1 MCTTLVNTGHRHL
14 QSYRRT
20 VLFFTIIVLFGL
32 SEVQAECPSPN
43 IRHVLKDPVVS
54 QALDDAWK
62 DSNEGKHDEHE
73 EGGWIKQCRKQNESF
88 CYDYSTEVER
98 WRGGGVNGINPT
110 PLPNSTDCRVVAFF
124 HTHPGPSTRSPNHKN
139 NGGKNDHYANEKPSG
154 KDKRFSKKH
163 GLPGIITYGE
173 GASYQGTTDITF
185 GWRIILGGSKPKKLN
200 WACPKEN
207 NSTCPEKIPCNSC
220 GDVHIRTPDG
230 LSYDFQGAGEYLFLE
245 SNDKSIVI
253 QSRLEPYKKSKY
265 VSINTAFAAN
275 VSGDII
281 NFYVSSSSDI
291 IINNDKMQLTQNELI
306 DLPRGGTISYKKSR
320 LASEIIVEW
329 PNGFIASA
337 VIFGGSYMDIGVKRP
352 KEFSDLTYRG
362 LIGNLNSNPVDDLMT
377 ISGEQLTPPLDYEM
391 LYSKFGNGW
400 KIKENN
406 SLFNYKEGEN
416 TDTFSVENF
425 PERILTTA
433 DLDKNKSAKAEKI
446 CKENNITKEPF
457 LSDCIFDITLTG
469 EDIFYL
475 SSIASPRPLKKLII
489 SDKVCSEAPL
499 NSNRYDDGHGGEVQ
513 FPQGKVS
520 FADIIV
526 SFSKG
531 NPSASDRDSNPDSI
545 LGVPDFRSN
554 DRGYLTL
561 GCGGAVTLEFTDN
574 ALIDTEGSDLYVF
587 EIGPSVE
594 PTQLEIS
601 EDGDNWINIGKISG
615 GRSDIDISNHT
626 DEATY
631 FRFVRLTDLKSDC
644 GGGTPGADIDA
655 VGAIG
660 SCQWATKN

>member
-14 QSYRRT
+14 QSYRRKV
-20 VLFFTIIVLFGL
+20 VLAFTIILLFGV

-43 IRHVLKDPVVS
+43 VSDVLKEPVVS

-73 EGGWIKQCRKQNESF
+73 EGGWIKQCRKPNESSG
-88 CYDYSTEVER
+88 YDYSTEVER
-98 WRGGGVNGINPT
+98 WPQGTLDQAQPT
-110 PLPNSTDCRVVAFF
+110 PVPNSTDCRTVAHF
-124 HTHPGPSTRSPNHKN
+124 HTHPGPSTSSPSHWS
-139 NGGKNDHYANEKPSG
+139 NGGTNDGYANEVPSPLHDVPYA
-154 KDKRFSKKH
+154 KLL
-163 GLPGIITYGE
+163 GLPGIIRYGE
-173 GASYQGTTDITF
+173 GASPQGTTDITF
-185 GWRIILGGSKPKKLN
+185 GGSEPKKLN
-200 WACPKEN
+200 WECPKEV
-207 NSTCPEKIPCNSC
+207 SCNSC
-220 GDVHIRTPDG
+220 GEVHIRTPDG

-245 SNDKSIVI
+245 SSDKSIVI

-265 VSINTAFAAN
+265 ISINTAFAAN

-281 NFYVSSSSDI
+281 SFYVSSSSDI
-291 IINNDKMQLTQNELI
+291 IINNNKMQLTQNELI

-337 VIFGGSYMDIGVKRP
+337 VIFGESYMDIGVKRP

-416 TDTFSVENF
+416 PDTFSVENF

-469 EDIFYL
+469 EEIFYL
-475 SSIASPRPLKKLII
+475 SSIDLPRPLNKLIV
-489 SDKVCSEAPL
+489 SNKACSKAPL
-499 NSNRYDDGHGGEVQ
+499 NSNRYDDGHGGQVQ

-520 FADIIV
+520 FVDKIV
-526 SFSKG
+526 SFTKG

-545 LGVPDFRSN
+545 LGVPDYSSN

-561 GCGGAVTLEFTDN
+561 GCGGTITLEFTDN

-601 EDGDNWINIGKISG
+601 EDGDKWINIGKISG
-615 GRSDIDISNHT
+615 GRSDIDISNYT
-626 DEATY
+626 DEKTY

-660 SCQWATKN
+660 SCQWVTKN